1 MSLTLPPPQHYQ
13 ESAYSGYGY
22 PQQGLLTSP
31 YQTPGGHPIPTLS
44 SGGSGS
50 NAMSEYFPPFPGPP
64 HHSHPPPSAQ
74 AYASPSWTSGPLRPP
89 SQAPARAGGGGGSG
103 AKTSRQ
109 QFTACGACRHRRV
122 KCDLKEKQDALE
134 RETREDEERG
144 VGPVRASVRRKK
156 AICTNCEERGT
167 NCVYVTFSSSLDT
180 LVILLGEAISETRRT
195 PPSHISPLTLIFRDE
210 YAPLK
215 AAKQLRRGK
224 RISEIEMLYGKTAA
238 SAAVAA
244 NPDEGDEGSRSP
256 KGKDR
261 IEFIPELTKEF
272 FDSPFFRRFQIQSE
286 SSGPFS
292 STCPL
297 LHVVWQMAVSVG

>member
-50 NAMSEYFPPFPGPP
+50 NAMSEYFPPFPGQP
-64 HHSHPPPSAQ
+64 HHTHPPPSAQ
-74 AYASPSWTSGPLRPP
+74 AYPSPSWTSGPLRPP
-89 SQAPARAGGGGGSG
+89 AQAPPRAGGGGGSG

-144 VGPVRASVRRKK
+144 VGPVRVSARRKK

-167 NCVYVTFSSSLDT
+167 NCVYVESSLF
-180 LVILLGEAISETRRT
+180 LLFNRYS
-195 PPSHISPLTLIFRDE
+195 SQSS
-210 YAPLK
+210 
-215 AAKQLRRGK
+215 RRGHLRDTTDTK
-224 RISEIEMLYGKTAA
+224 DPSK
-238 SAAVAA
+238 
-244 NPDEGDEGSRSP
+244 PGSPR
-256 KGKDR
+256 
-261 IEFIPELTKEF
+261 
-272 FDSPFFRRFQIQSE
+272 
-286 SSGPFS
+286 
-292 STCPL
+292 
-297 LHVVWQMAVSVG
+297 